1 MKPPAIKWHK
11 GIQCL
16 DDRFSVAQAWKRWW
30 HGKIWRLSLTFIL
43 QTMLHQG
50 VEPGVV
56 KKRKEWDFSCRGRGT
71 QALLLGPGNV
81 VCTGWLR
88 VGTRIFWLL
97 VLQSQQSSGSSKL
110 VSSLG
115 IPFKWLSLTTSSG
128 LFPYAPWRCALQ
140 HPQAS
145 FPMHHGGIPYNSLR
159 PPYTSWRCALQQPQA
174 SLCNMEVCLTTAS
187 GLPMHHVVTSTEC
200 CHPPTF

>member
-97 VLQSQQSSGSSKL
+97 VLQSQQSSGSSEL

-115 IPFKWLSLTTSSG
+115 IPFKFKWLS
-128 LFPYAPWRCALQ
+128 
-140 HPQAS
+140 
-145 FPMHHGGIPYNSLR
+145 
-159 PPYTSWRCALQQPQA
+159 
-174 SLCNMEVCLTTAS
+174 LTTAS
-187 GLPMHHVVTSTEC
+187 GLPMHHGGVPYSSLRPPYASWNDLLYRVLSSTNILVLIDLPG
-200 CHPPTF
+200 HKRKSGANHVSVYK